1 MYADIRS
8 LICRDNDLLLIF
20 HKFELLAV
28 ELVFFLSTTETSV
41 NFYKT
46 TPPSITEDHLFTRRR
61 ENLKSFDCPFVRLLS
76 DIDFSI
82 SLFDLYNSRLLKE
95 EFTT

>member
-1 MYADIRS
+1 MDNGMYADIRS

-61 ENLKSFDCPFVRLLS
+61 ENLNYHT
-76 DIDFSI
+76 I
-82 SLFDLYNSRLLKE
+82 LFHLRNKVLQQE
-95 EFTT
+95 NEI